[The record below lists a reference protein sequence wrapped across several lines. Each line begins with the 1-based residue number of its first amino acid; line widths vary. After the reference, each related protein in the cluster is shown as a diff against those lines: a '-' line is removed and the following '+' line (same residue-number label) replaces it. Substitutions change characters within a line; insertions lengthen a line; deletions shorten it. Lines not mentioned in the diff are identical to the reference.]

1 MKFKNLTVL
10 VLSGVVFML
19 AGEVFACRASR
30 DMKHNFAVNF
40 ESAPPIRVY
49 GDGDGSTILPQM
61 IDKCTESA
69 GSFLMLSKG
78 VYMPSDVSDVADISL
93 DGDLPDENIC
103 KIENPIFSK
112 PMDHNQKKSL
122 VKRQHKFLQQCAFVT
137 VAEVNGRP
145 LRYKANQDYCKTTA
159 QGPSMVQMEGEYC
172 FLTINPSYNLSIT
185 MGLKPE
191 CANPEKMKELGLEFG
206 DIEAALNSYVAGD
219 DSGLSPDVT
228 AIGSS
233 RYRFTLQ
240 APANMMEMSED
251 VGLEAPRFP
260 TTYNAEFN
268 IGDLQFRQAGEE
280 RVDLNMYL
288 SVDNRQPLFCNQA
301 GLCTA
306 PSAYNIP
313 VAAEVE
319 VYKIG
324 SQKTT
329 YIDGWNSGGTIQ
341 GNWQGLMRFPQQS
354 IDGLNFVK
362 GERYKV
368 VVTMIDP
375 FEDFYIYL
383 NRAEQFLID
392 LKAANGVAGL
402 DQIQSIQPLADLL
415 GLPRLTGLPHIS
427 SGDLN
432 SDLDMSLGYFKK
444 LGATRLWPTY
454 YERLC
459 DPSHGQCYLS
469 GKQKFWNRFSA
480 EFTVGEVGQGG
491 NFDLSDI
498 RVIKES
504 PAGVVMNK
512 QVQTLPRYRC
522 EP

>member
-1 MKFKNLTVL
+1 MKFKNLTVFI
-10 VLSGVVFML
+10 LSGIVFML
-19 AGEVFACRASR
+19 AGEAFACRASR
-30 DMKHNFAVNF
+30 DLKHSFAVNF
-40 ESAPPIRVY
+40 ESAPPIRIY

-93 DGDLPDENIC
+93 DGDLPSDNIC
-103 KIENPIFSK
+103 RIENAIFSK
-112 PMDHNQKKSL
+112 PMDHDQKKSL
-122 VKRQHKFLQQCAFVT
+122 TKRQHNFLKQCAFVT

-145 LRYKANQDYCKTTA
+145 LRYNSSQQYCKVTP
-159 QGPSMVQMEGEYC
+159 QGPSMVQMEGDYC

-191 CANPEKMKELGLEFG
+191 CATLDKMKELGLEFG
-206 DIEAALNSYVAGD
+206 DIEAALNSYVTGD
-219 DSGLSPDVT
+219 DSGLSTDVT

-240 APANMMEMSED
+240 APADMMELSED
-251 VGLEAPRFP
+251 VGTEAPRFP

-268 IGDLQFRQAGEE
+268 IGDMQFRKAGEE
-280 RVDLNMYL
+280 RLDLNMYL
-288 SVDNRQPLFCNQA
+288 SVDNRQPLFCDDR

-306 PSAYNIP
+306 PSAFNIP
-313 VAAEVE
+313 VAAEIE
-319 VYKIG
+319 IHKIG
-324 SQKTT
+324 AQKSTFV
-329 YIDGWNSGGTIQ
+329 DGWTTGGTIQ
-341 GNWQGLMRFPQQS
+341 GNWQGLMRVPQQS
-354 IDGLNFVK
+354 IDGLGFSK

-383 NRAEQFLID
+383 NQAEQFLID
-392 LKAANGVAGL
+392 LKLANGVAGL

-415 GLPRLTGLPHIS
+415 GLPRLSGLPHIS

-432 SDLDMSLGYFKK
+432 SDLDDSLGYFKK

-469 GKQKFWNRFSA
+469 GKQKFWNRFTT
-480 EFTVGEVGQGG
+480 EFTVGDIGMGG
-491 NFDLSDI
+491 YYDLSDI

-504 PAGVVMNK
+504 PAGVVMDRK
-512 QVQTLPRYRC
+512 VKTLPRYRC